1 MIQKRVLPVNRR
13 SKKNK
18 MKSTPFFFAALIIL
32 ICSRLSVFAAS
43 PSAAKNVPVTT
54 AKAASEEAAKK
65 NSAVDSISYLKSVIP
80 GLPQPAEK
88 RSSYVFLGS
97 IQEQLGLYADAG
109 ASYAAAAGIA
119 AGDAA
124 GMPKRSSEQLVIDAV
139 RCALSAGDCDTA
151 DRYLNSAVRGSS
163 DEAISAYVK
172 LYEQWSALCR
182 AEKKEDTV
190 EPVALL
196 KTFADLPSMKP
207 VRPAVLLTLWHE
219 TGDNAFAERIKK
231 EFPDSLESAI
241 IKGSVQLM
249 PAPFWYFA
257 PRTGSAVPEIQNEPS
272 SPAVAAD
279 SSAEAAQTSVSKK
292 TSGSS
297 SDSSEKIV
305 RQQLGL
311 FKEQANAKS
320 LVDQLKMK
328 GFAAHITTEKRPS
341 GTTYYIVVVDENK
354 DGSVGAELRNA
365 GFECYPLFE

>member
-1 MIQKRVLPVNRR
+1 
-13 SKKNK
+13 
-18 MKSTPFFFAALIIL
+18 MKSTPFFCVLLIIL
-32 ICSRLSVFAAS
+32 ICGPLPVFAAS
-43 PSAAKNVPVTT
+43 PSAEETVPVTT
-54 AKAASEEAAKK
+54 AKAASEEASKK
-65 NSAVDSISYLKSVIP
+65 ESVIDSISYLKSVIP

-97 IQEQLGLYADAG
+97 IQEQLGLYTDAG
-109 ASYAAAAGIA
+109 TSYAAAAGIA

-139 RCALSAGDCDTA
+139 RCALSAGDCDIA

-163 DEAISAYVK
+163 DETIAAYVK

-196 KTFADLPSMKP
+196 KTFADLPSMKA

-241 IKGSVQLM
+241 VKGSVQLM

-257 PRTGSAVPEIQNEPS
+257 PRIGSAVPEIQNEPS
-272 SPAVAAD
+272 SPAVVADTSAAD
-279 SSAEAAQTSVSKK
+279 AATDTLQPSVSKK
-292 TSGSS
+292 TSASLPE
-297 SDSSEKIV
+297 SSEKIV

-311 FKEQANAKS
+311 FKEQANATA

-328 GFAAHITTEKRPS
+328 GFAARITTEKRPS

-354 DGSVGAELRNA
+354 DGSIGAELRNA
-365 GFECYPLFE
+365 GFECYPVFE